1 MSTFLVTGASGTVG
15 KEVVRALLDRGETV
29 KAASRHPE
37 KSQQQF
43 GHQVEAVFFDFENPD
58 TFKEAEQANGVFLL
72 EPPALDPTTYDLAV
86 PFVNY
91 LLKHG
96 PKRLVYLSSH
106 GMETLDDVSFH
117 AQMEERLKQS
127 NLDWRIVRPSFFMQS
142 FGTYERENV
151 VQRRIIFLP
160 AGEGKNAFVSTQDV
174 GIAVATLLVENQ
186 YQQQT
191 FILTGSQAYTH
202 FEVADMLSGIRGE
215 TIIYVNPDESTY
227 RQVLAQAGV
236 PDIVANYTVP
246 LYGLIKNRKVE
257 DVTNHVEQLTGRA
270 PETLEEVLK
279 RDFS

>member
-1 MSTFLVTGASGTVG
+1 MSIFLVTGASGTVG
-15 KEVVRALLDRGETV
+15 NEVVRALLDRGETV

-43 GHQVEAVFFDFENPD
+43 GQQVEAVFFDFQNPD
-58 TFKEAEQANGVFLL
+58 TFEEAQQADGIFLM
-72 EPPALDPTTYDLAV
+72 EPPALDPTTYELAV

-106 GMETLDDVSFH
+106 GMETLAEVPFH

-127 NLDWRIVRPSFFMQS
+127 KLDWRIVRPSFFMQS
-142 FGTYERENV
+142 FGIYEQENIA
-151 VQRRIIFLP
+151 QRKVIFLP

-174 GIAVATLLVENQ
+174 GAAVATLLVEDQ

-191 FILTGSQAYTH
+191 FVLTGSQAYTH
-202 FEVADMLSGIRGE
+202 FEVADMLSGIREE
-215 TIIYVNPDESTY
+215 TITYANPDELTY
-227 RQVLAQAGV
+227 RQVLARAGV
-236 PDIVANYTVP
+236 PGMVADYTVP

-257 DVTNHVEQLTGRA
+257 DVTNHVEQLTGKH
-270 PETLEEVLK
+270 PK
-279 RDFS
+279 R